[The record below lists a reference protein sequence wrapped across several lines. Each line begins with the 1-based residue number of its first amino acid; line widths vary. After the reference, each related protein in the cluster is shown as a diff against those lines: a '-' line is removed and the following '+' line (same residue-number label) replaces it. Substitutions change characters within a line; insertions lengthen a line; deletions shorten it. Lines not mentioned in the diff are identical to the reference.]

1 MLPGHLLCASTALGD
16 IDTAA
21 DTGNGSEGIFKLQ
34 IFMYY
39 HNSNHQSLSCVP
51 QETEE
56 ENVSTLNTEV

>member
-1 MLPGHLLCASTALGD
+1 MLPRHLLCASTALGD
-16 IDTAA
+16 TDTAA

-34 IFMYY
+34 IFTYY
-39 HNSNHQSLSCVP
+39 HNSNHQSFSCVP